1 MSTQGAMAY
10 GGWIGDGV
18 ALGLRPVEQ
27 SALAAA
33 VMAVARHP
41 ELGVRSLRA
50 VADRVRAG
58 LHPSLRRFAQAAMP
72 AEKAEALPV
81 QLRGESDGQ
90 VGEGGETGEMSLP
103 MIGGDQVVSVAWFG
117 AQPLVI
123 TRGGHAITWH
133 WGATANSSADVTD
146 SEGQRVGTA
155 YIELAAAIEHAA
167 TIASVGELT
176 IIVDSPGGAVQ
187 GLQSVV
193 AACQRFTNGVAETD
207 QRRRRLSTITVGL
220 AASCGYWVAACAS
233 PGLAMALAGAEI
245 GYLGVYVQRYDA
257 RKALEMEGY
266 SVEYIASNPR
276 KVEAS
281 PYVELSNEARARLQR
296 DVDELNDLS
305 LRQVSAWRGFPGGA
319 EAMRGFM
326 ADRLCGKTGEES
338 VRFGLVD
345 AVTESFDHAISWPM
359 RSTGDANGGGGVGE
373 EPAVMEDSI
382 NRSGCCAQKEYR
394 DSDRDD
400 HTETRTMSTVS
411 TGGNNSAVVT
421 QETLSRM
428 NGGSELIKNLRNE
441 AVEAYKNAQ
450 SEADNRVASLA
461 ELKELGF
468 DKSTIVDLMT
478 DAVTLRDAKAKAN
491 KARDE
496 AFASLKA
503 ENEKLQKQ
511 LNDRAAAVRD
521 LKNMG
526 ISAGAEKPLPENAA
540 GSGVGGAGGGGGG
553 DDEKPKHPYI
563 CEIDRIQEQTKCSRA
578 QATARAGREFPELY
592 NDYSRG
598 RGGKKS

>member
-1 MSTQGAMAY
+1 
-10 GGWIGDGV
+10 
-18 ALGLRPVEQ
+18 
-27 SALAAA
+27 
-33 VMAVARHP
+33 
-41 ELGVRSLRA
+41 
-50 VADRVRAG
+50 
-58 LHPSLRRFAQAAMP
+58 
-72 AEKAEALPV
+72 
-81 QLRGESDGQ
+81 
-90 VGEGGETGEMSLP
+90 
-103 MIGGDQVVSVAWFG
+103 
-117 AQPLVI
+117 
-123 TRGGHAITWH
+123 
-133 WGATANSSADVTD
+133 
-146 SEGQRVGTA
+146 
-155 YIELAAAIEHAA
+155 
-167 TIASVGELT
+167 
-176 IIVDSPGGAVQ
+176 
-187 GLQSVV
+187 
-193 AACQRFTNGVAETD
+193 
-207 QRRRRLSTITVGL
+207 
-220 AASCGYWVAACAS
+220 
-233 PGLAMALAGAEI
+233 
-245 GYLGVYVQRYDA
+245 
-257 RKALEMEGY
+257 
-266 SVEYIASNPR
+266 
-276 KVEAS
+276 
-281 PYVELSNEARARLQR
+281 
-296 DVDELNDLS
+296 
-305 LRQVSAWRGFPGGA
+305 
-319 EAMRGFM
+319 
-326 ADRLCGKTGEES
+326 
-338 VRFGLVD
+338 
-345 AVTESFDHAISWPM
+345 
-359 RSTGDANGGGGVGE
+359 
-373 EPAVMEDSI
+373 MEDSI